1 MNYRVHKSRDGNK
14 MVVRAKDENFIAS
27 FVNGAWVADL
37 PFDAYELEDILLVD
51 DADEARRIYEQAKQ
65 VLKTKPAVA

>member
-1 MNYRVHKSRDGNK
+1 

-27 FVNGAWVADL
+27 FVNGTWSADL

-51 DADEARRIYEQAKQ
+51 DADEAKRIYDEAKRA
-65 VLKTKPAVA
+65 LKSKPAVA